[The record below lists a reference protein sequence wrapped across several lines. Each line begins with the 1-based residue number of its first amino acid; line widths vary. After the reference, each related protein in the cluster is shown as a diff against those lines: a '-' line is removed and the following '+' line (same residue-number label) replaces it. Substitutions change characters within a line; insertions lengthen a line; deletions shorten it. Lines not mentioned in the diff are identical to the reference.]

1 MKRYQSMFAL
11 FGAVMLCAG
20 LVGWTLH
27 VPQGPAANSMIY
39 AEDSNYLKDLAPGT
53 SGQCLKTN
61 GTGSAPSW
69 VDCVTGA
76 AGLKVV
82 GLSVTLDG
90 TNPSSVA
97 HGLTAVTACSEM
109 NLRSTAPGDEV
120 TAFTYVVNGANI
132 DLYAWTTNGTD
143 PTLIAST
150 DANDVVKLICVGT

>member
-1 MKRYQSMFAL
+1 MKRYQAMFAL
-11 FGAVMLCAG
+11 FGAVMLFAG

-27 VPQGPAANSMIY
+27 VPQGPSPNSVIY

-69 VDCVTGA
+69 EDC
-76 AGLKVV
+76 LKVV

-143 PTLIAST
+143 PTLIDST